1 MNALHDGPPAVG
13 LTDMLPGFL
22 LDGANGDA
30 SKKTAASVIALIDG
44 AEQVQEK
51 GPRFV
56 VIRRG
61 GIRAGV
67 FWIDSKTD
75 DEGVETDQ
83 APLWICSALS
93 IDALTRD
100 EAGSDWG
107 RLLVFNDRDSRR
119 HQWAMPCAM
128 LATDGADL
136 RAELL
141 RQGLD
146 ISSNAKARKLLIDYI
161 QQANP
166 PVTARC
172 VTRTGWHGN
181 SFVLPKETF
190 GDSSAEPII
199 FQTSSPDSVA
209 LGQGGTF
216 DGWRQRVSIP
226 AAGNSRLVLAL
237 SAAFAGPCLGL
248 VGSEGGGLHLRG
260 GSSLGKT
267 TAVLVAASVYGPPAF
282 MRSWRQTDNALEG
295 TASLHSDM
303 MLPLDEI
310 GQLDPSKAGAIAYL
324 LANGQGKGRAGRDGT
339 ARAIAKF
346 QLMFLSSG
354 EVSLGDLVTE
364 SGGTRRAG
372 QEVRVIDLAADAG
385 AGMGM
390 FESLP
395 NSASP
400 GEFADQLKAGAASH
414 FGHALPA
421 LLKCLTDDPEGCRIT
436 LRNEQKAFV
445 DALVGRDADGQVR
458 RVAQRFALLAAAGEL
473 ATSFGITGWAK
484 GEARGAAETC
494 FAAWRSARGTD
505 GNSEPEA
512 LLSQVRAFFEAHGES
527 RFEPEGRQDD
537 RIPIRDRAGFRRG
550 GTMNDSVQ
558 YLVMTEAFKAIIAGH
573 NRAWATEVLVKA
585 GWLRP
590 AADGKAAQSLRVD
603 GLGKRTRL
611 YVFDGGAVHSD
622 D

>member
-1 MNALHDGPPAVG
+1 MNLQPDKREAEAGRG
-13 LTDMLPGFL
+13 LPLGFL
-22 LDGANGDA
+22 VSDA
-30 SKKTAASVIALIDG
+30 EASNTRDVASVISTIVQD
-44 AEQVQEK
+44 AEVVLAK
-51 GPRFV
+51 GPRFEL
-56 VIRRG
+56 IHRKGARP
-61 GIRAGV
+61 GV
-67 FWIDSKTD
+67 HWIDSK
-75 DEGVETDQ
+75 VEADGSEVDQ
-83 APLWICSALS
+83 APLWICSPLA

-107 RLLVFNDRDSRR
+107 RLLLFMDRDRRR

-146 ISSNAKARKLLIDYI
+146 ISSNSRARKLLIDYI
-161 QQANP
+161 QQADP
-166 PVTARC
+166 RVTARC
-172 VTRTGWHGN
+172 VSRTGWHGN
-181 SFVLPKETF
+181 AFVLPRETY
-190 GDSSAEPII
+190 GDSEAEPII
-199 FQTSSPDSVA
+199 FQTTAPDSVA
-209 LGQGGTF
+209 LGQGGTIE
-216 DGWRQRVSIP
+216 GWREKVCAP
-226 AAGNSRLVLAL
+226 AAGNSRLVLAI

-248 VGSEGGGLHLRG
+248 IGSEGGGLHLRG

-267 TAVLVAASVYGPPAF
+267 TAVLVAASVFGPPAF

-295 TASLHSDM
+295 TAALHSDL

-324 LANGQGKGRAGRDGT
+324 LANGQGKGRAARDGT

-385 AGMGM
+385 KGLGM
-390 FESLP
+390 FETLP
-395 NSASP
+395 HGTTA
-400 GEFADQLKAGAASH
+400 GEFADQLKVGAAAH

-421 LLKCLTDDPEGCRIT
+421 LLKALTDDPDVRRAELKAR
-436 LRNEQKAFV
+436 QKAFA
-445 DALVGRDADGQVR
+445 DELVGRHADGQVR
-458 RVAQRFALLAAAGEL
+458 RVAQRFALMAAAGEV
-473 ATSFGITGWAK
+473 ATSVGITGWVA
-484 GEARGAAETC
+484 GEALEAARDC
-494 FAAWRSARGTD
+494 FQTWLDARGSD
-505 GNSEPEA
+505 GNSEPDA

-527 RFEPEGRQDD
+527 RFEPEGRQSD
-537 RIPIRDRAGFRRG
+537 RIPIRDRAGFRRAG
-550 GTMNDSVQ
+550 LGDDAIQ
-558 YLVMTEAFKAIIAGH
+558 YLVMSEAYKAIIVGH
-573 NRAWATEVLVKA
+573 NRTWATDVLVKA
-585 GWLRP
+585 GWLKP
-590 AADGKAAQSLRVD
+590 GTDGKAAQSIRVD
-603 GLGKRTRL
+603 GLAKRTRL